1 MELTTESIR
10 MVVRALASELFD
22 IGANHE
28 RAPELRERILAL
40 LTLARSRA
48 HPSKREK
55 PPSSRG

>member
-55 PPSSRG
+55 PS